1 MSGVVLALGGG
12 GARAL
17 AHVGVLE
24 VLRRERIPIAG
35 IAGTSMGALV
45 GAMFAAGLP
54 PAVMREDVQ
63 RVGRVWDLFRLVDV
77 AIRPGSI
84 TLKGSKLTEF
94 LAERVGHDLQIE
106 SLRIAFAA
114 MAVDIVS
121 GREVA
126 LRTGSVV
133 EAVRASLS
141 FPGLFEPV
149 ERDGLRLVDGGVLNN
164 VPVDVARELASGP
177 VVAVDV
183 LPAFGDNTPGRPPAV
198 RPLQTPLA
206 TRWLDDL
213 VQVQLAMVS
222 AMVESR
228 MERTPPDVVLRPRLP
243 DDITVLTGFGRGD
256 EVIRAGAEIAE
267 ASLDRIRTACGVSGE
282 EAPS

>member
-24 VLRRERIPIAG
+24 VLRRERIPVVG

-45 GAMFAAGLP
+45 GSMFSAGLP
-54 PAVMREDVQ
+54 PTVMREDVQ
-63 RVGRVWDLFRLVDV
+63 RVGRVWDLFRMVDV

-84 TLKGSKLTEF
+84 TLKGSRLTEF
-94 LAERVGHDLQIE
+94 LAERVGLD
-106 SLRIAFAA
+106 LRIEALRMPFAA
-114 MAVDIVS
+114 MAVDLHS

-126 LRTGSVV
+126 LRTGPVV
-133 EAVRASLS
+133 DAVRASLS

-164 VPVDVARELASGP
+164 VPVDVARQLAPAP

-183 LPAFGDNTPGRPPAV
+183 LPAFGENVPGQPPAV
-198 RPLQTPLA
+198 GPLQTPLA

-222 AMVESR
+222 ALVDHR
-228 MERTPPDVVLRPRLP
+228 MAETPPDVLLRPKLP

-256 EVIRAGAEIAE
+256 EAIRAGAEAAE
-267 ASLDRIRTACGVSGE
+267 AVLDRLREYAAATS
-282 EAPS
+282 

>member
-24 VLRRERIPIAG
+24 VLRRERIPVAG

-45 GAMFAAGLP
+45 GAMLAAGLP
-54 PAVMREDVQ
+54 PAVMREDVG

-84 TLKGSKLTEF
+84 TLKGSRLTEF
-94 LAERVGHDLQIE
+94 LAERVGME
-106 SLRIAFAA
+106 LRIEALRMPFAA
-114 MAVDIVS
+114 MAVDLHS

-126 LRTGSVV
+126 LRTGPVV
-133 EAVRASLS
+133 DAVRASLS

-164 VPVDVARELASGP
+164 VPVDVARRLVQGP

-183 LPAFGDNTPGRPPAV
+183 LPAFGDNVPGQPPAV
-198 RPLQTPLA
+198 GPLRTPLA
-206 TRWLDDL
+206 THWLDDL

-222 AMVESR
+222 ELVEYR
-228 MERTPPDVVLRPRLP
+228 MAQAPPDVVLRPRLP

-256 EVIRAGAEIAE
+256 EAIRAGVEAAEE
-267 ASLDRIRTACGVSGE
+267 SLDAIRATLGSQVGS
-282 EAPS
+282 

>member
-24 VLRRERIPIAG
+24 VLRRERIPVEG

-54 PAVMREDVQ
+54 PAVMREDVR
-63 RVGRVWDLFRLVDV
+63 RVGRAWDLFRLVDV

-94 LAERVGHDLQIE
+94 LAERVGLE
-106 SLRIAFAA
+106 LRIEALRMPFAA
-114 MAVDIVS
+114 MAVDLHS

-126 LRTGSVV
+126 LRTGPVV
-133 EAVRASLS
+133 DAVRASLS

-164 VPVDVARELASGP
+164 VPVDVARRLVPGP

-183 LPAFGDNTPGRPPAV
+183 LPAFGVNVPGRPPTV
-198 RPLQTPLA
+198 GPLQTPLA

-222 AMVESR
+222 DLVAHR
-228 MERTPPDVVLRPRLP
+228 MAETPPDVVLRPKLP
-243 DDITVLTGFGRGD
+243 DDITVLTGFSRGG
-256 EVIRAGAEIAE
+256 EAIRAGVEAAEDALDAIR
-267 ASLDRIRTACGVSGE
+267 ASLGAETGE
-282 EAPS
+282 RV

>member
-1 MSGVVLALGGG
+1 MNGVVLALGGG
-12 GARAL
+12 GARAF

-24 VLRRERIPIAG
+24 VLRREQIPVAA
-35 IAGTSMGALV
+35 IAGTSMGAMV

-54 PAVMREDVQ
+54 PAVMREDV
-63 RVGRVWDLFRLVDV
+63 RRIGGLVDLLKLV
-77 AIRPGSI
+77 DLAIRPGSI
-84 TLKGSKLTEF
+84 TLKGSRMVEF
-94 LAERVGHDLQIE
+94 LAERIGAE
-106 SLRIAFAA
+106 LRIEGLRIPFAA
-114 MAVDIVS
+114 MAVDILS

-164 VPVDVARELASGP
+164 VPVDVARGLDSGP

-183 LPAFGDNTPGRPPAV
+183 LPAFGANRPGEPQLV
-198 RPLQTPLA
+198 GPLRTPLA

-222 AMVESR
+222 AMTAST
-228 MERTPPDVVLRPRLP
+228 MAASPPDVVLRPRLP
-243 DDITVLTGFGRGD
+243 DDITVLTGFGRG
-256 EVIRAGAEIAE
+256 EEAIRAGVEVTE
-267 ASLDRIRTACGVSGE
+267 AALDAIRSLLVDPETEGGS
-282 EAPS
+282 